1 MPRDLT
7 ADLAIQSW
15 CFRGFKTHD
24 QVIDALGRCGV
35 KNLELSGAHYDPAT
49 SSDHAEVI
57 KYYADRGIT
66 VTTYG
71 ALGIDD
77 DEAAARAG
85 FEFARDAG
93 FDTLVF
99 LGPPAG
105 FPIARKLADE
115 FKIHAAFHNH
125 GRQMFG
131 GPPWEIDAAIEG
143 SPNLGLCLDTAW
155 MLDSGFDPVEIARQY
170 SDRLFAVHVKDFV
183 FDRAGKPSDVV
194 VGTGNLDLPAL
205 LKLLL
210 DTDFSG
216 PFTLEYEG
224 DVDDPVP
231 ATRECVEAIR
241 SALASL

>member
-1 MPRDLT
+1 MPRDLM

-24 QVIDALGRCGV
+24 EVIDALGQCGV
-35 KNLELSGAHYDPAT
+35 KNLELSNAHYNPAAA
-49 SSDHAEVI
+49 SDHAAVI
-57 KYYADRGIT
+57 RYYADRGVNIP
-66 VTTYG
+66 TYG
-71 ALGIDD
+71 ALWIDD

-85 FEFARDAG
+85 FEFARTAG

-99 LGPPAG
+99 LSTARGV
-105 FPIARKLADE
+105 PIARKLADE
-115 FKIHAAFHNH
+115 FQIRAAFHNH
-125 GRQMFG
+125 GREMFG
-131 GPPWEIDAAIEG
+131 GPPWEIEAAIEG
-143 SPNLGLCLDTAW
+143 SPYLGLCLDTAW
-155 MLDSGFDPVEIARQY
+155 MLDSGFDPVEIAQRF

-224 DVDDPVP
+224 DIDDPVP
-231 ATRECVEAIR
+231 ATRQCVEAIR